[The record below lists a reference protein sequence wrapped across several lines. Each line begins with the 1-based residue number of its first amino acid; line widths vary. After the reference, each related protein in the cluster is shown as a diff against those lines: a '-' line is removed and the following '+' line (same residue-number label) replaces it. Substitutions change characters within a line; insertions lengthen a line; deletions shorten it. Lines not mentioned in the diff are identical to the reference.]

1 MTQNFLGIMQNMIII
16 NQWCNII
23 IIIRQQIFASEYN
36 ILDYTIQNIS
46 WQDYKVTFTFKV
58 SLSINFTFYK
68 ELLCFSLYETAS
80 DTWKEEMAID
90 QQNTELVPNNILN

>member
-1 MTQNFLGIMQNMIII
+1 MSQNITFKFQYPEDL
-16 NQWCNII
+16 
-23 IIIRQQIFASEYN
+23 
-36 ILDYTIQNIS
+36 IS

-58 SLSINFTFYK
+58 SLSINFTFHK